1 MPEGPEVR
9 TIADWLKLQI
19 LNKEITA
26 LGYNSTSRYY
36 KTGIVN
42 HDELDKLL
50 SMKITEVEAKGKKIF
65 FGLENSNGD
74 VAFLVSSLMM
84 EGKWTWEKTKHSDL
98 WFEVENKKLYFND
111 SRHFGTLEIF
121 LSEEDLMDRIS
132 DLGPDLLN
140 DDVSIET
147 WKKKISEV
155 ASGRSKKLQKIGLFL
170 MEQKYFCGIGN
181 YLRAEILYA
190 ARISPHRLLSDL
202 SNDES
207 ELLFKCCRKIILSS
221 YNAQGATIATY
232 RNPHGGK
239 GDFEVVVY
247 NKTHDHD
254 GNEVIGEDIGDKR
267 TTHWVPA
274 IQK

>member
-9 TIADWLKLQI
+9 TIADWLNSQV
-19 LNKEITA
+19 LNKEITS
-26 LGYNSTSRYY
+26 LKYNSTSRYY
-36 KTGIVN
+36 KTGIVD
-42 HDELDKLL
+42 HDKLNAL
-50 SMKITEVEAKGKKIF
+50 LPMKITEIEAKGKKIF
-65 FGLENSNGD
+65 FGLENNEGD
-74 VAFLVSSLMM
+74 FVFLVSSLMM

-98 WFEVENKKLYFND
+98 WFETKDKKLYFND
-111 SRHFGTLEIF
+111 TRHFGTLEIF
-121 LSEEDLMDRIS
+121 LSEEELKNRIS

-140 DDVSIET
+140 DNVSVDV

-155 ASGRSKKLQKIGLFL
+155 ANGRSKKLQKIGLFL

-190 ARISPHRLLSDL
+190 AKISPHRLLCEI

-207 ELLFKCCRKIILSS
+207 EQLFKCCREIIASS
-221 YNAQGATIATY
+221 YNSQGATLATY

-239 GDFEVVVY
+239 GSFEVVVY
-247 NKTHDHD
+247 NKSHDPN

-267 TTHWVPA
+267 TTHWVPKV
-274 IQK
+274 QK